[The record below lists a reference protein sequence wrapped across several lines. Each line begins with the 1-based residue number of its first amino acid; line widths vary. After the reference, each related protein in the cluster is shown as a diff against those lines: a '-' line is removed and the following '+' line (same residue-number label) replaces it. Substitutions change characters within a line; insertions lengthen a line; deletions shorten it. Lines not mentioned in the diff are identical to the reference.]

1 LSRALSWLRK
11 LGWKKWLLITV
22 PIVIIIIL
30 VVVVAVPAI
39 MYYSRNRHPV
49 DYSETLA
56 QATAVYCVTYDSG
69 DGLTDNST
77 FTRKV
82 IETGVKEESQ
92 ICFHE
97 VTVYDPYPRRRV
109 SSILGS
115 MTFKLGTE
123 EVWRDQGDLRVVE
136 KMSLETDLPVLNTL
150 KMISTYSQ
158 YVDYPGWP
166 YHLGDSWT
174 YQELATPDSPLQK
187 AWTNTWQADVVSDN
201 AMVQVG
207 DKQYQCFEVVHTL
220 TNTTNPHPAGTGI
233 GGTIV
238 EYWYGGGK
246 TIGPIKQVDSIN
258 YKGIEIQTITGDV
271 PLSVF

>member
-1 LSRALSWLRK
+1 LRK
-11 LGWKKWLLITV
+11 LGWKKWLLIV
-22 PIVIIIIL
+22 ASVVIIIL

-49 DYSETLA
+49 DYSGTLA
-56 QATAVYCVTYDSG
+56 QATAVYFVTYDSG

-123 EVWRDQGDLRVVE
+123 ELWRNQGDLRKVQTIS
-136 KMSLETDLPVLNTL
+136 METDVPVLNTV
-150 KMISTYSQ
+150 KITSTYSD
-158 YVDYPGWP
+158 YVNYPGWP
-166 YHLGDSWT
+166 YHLGDNWT
-174 YQELATPDSPLQK
+174 YQMLNKPDFALQSP
-187 AWTNTWQADVVSDN
+187 WTDTFQADVVSDN
-201 AMVQVG
+201 ALVQVG
-207 DKQYQCFEVVHTL
+207 DTQYQCFEVVHTL
-220 TNTTNPHPAGTGI
+220 IATTTSHSSGSGI
-233 GGTIV
+233 GGTII
-238 EYWYGGGK
+238 EYWYTGGK
-246 TIGPIKQVDSIN
+246 TIDPIKQVDSLHF
-258 YKGIEIQTITGDV
+258 KGTEIQTITGDV
-271 PLSVF
+271 PLPLF

>member
-1 LSRALSWLRK
+1 LRK

-56 QATAVYCVTYDSG
+56 QATAVYSVTYDSG

-187 AWTNTWQADVVSDN
+187 AWTNTWRADVVSDN

-220 TNTTNPHPAGTGI
+220 TDTTNPHPAGTGI

>member
-1 LSRALSWLRK
+1 MSSALSRLRK
-11 LGWKKWLLITV
+11 LGWKNWLLIV
-22 PIVIIIIL
+22 APIVIIIL
-30 VVVVAVPAI
+30 VVAVVVPAV
-39 MYYSRNRHPV
+39 YYHSRNRKPV
-49 DYSETLA
+49 DYSETPA
-56 QATAVYCVTYDSG
+56 EATIVYSVTYESG
-69 DGLTDNST
+69 DGLCDIST

-82 IETGVKEESQ
+82 IEEGVEEDSQ
-92 ICFHE
+92 ICFHQ
-97 VTVYDPYPRRRV
+97 VTMYDPYPYRRGNT
-109 SSILGS
+109 ILGS
-115 MTFKLGTE
+115 ITARIGSE
-123 EVWRDQGDLRVVE
+123 EVWRDQADLRVV
-136 KMSLETDLPVLNTL
+136 KIISLETDVPIVNTVEL
-150 KMISTYSQ
+150 TATLSQ
-158 YVDYPGWP
+158 YVNYPGWP

-187 AWTNTWQADVVSDN
+187 AWTNTWRADVVSDN

-220 TNTTNPHPAGTGI
+220 TDTTNPHPAGTGI

>member
-1 LSRALSWLRK
+1 MSRALSWLRK

-56 QATAVYCVTYDSG
+56 QATAVYSVTYDSG

-220 TNTTNPHPAGTGI
+220 TDTTNPHPSGTGI

-238 EYWYGGGK
+238 EYWYSGGK
-246 TIGPIKQVDSIN
+246 TMGPIKQVDSFN
-258 YKGIEIQTITGDV
+258 FRGVEIQTMTADV
-271 PLSVF
+271 PLSVL

>member
-1 LSRALSWLRK
+1 MSRALSWLRK

-56 QATAVYCVTYDSG
+56 QATAVYSVTYDSG

-187 AWTNTWQADVVSDN
+187 AWTNTWRADVVSDN

-207 DKQYQCFEVVHTL
+207 DKQYQCFEIVYTL
-220 TNTTNPHPAGTGI
+220 TDSTNPRPGGAGI
-233 GGTIV
+233 GGTIT
-238 EYWYGGGK
+238 EYWYSGGK
-246 TIGPIKQVDSIN
+246 TIGPIKQVDSLN
-258 YKGIEIQTITGDV
+258 YMGNEIQTITGDV

>member
-1 LSRALSWLRK
+1 MSRALSWLRK
-11 LGWKKWLLITV
+11 LGWKKWLLIAA
-22 PIVIIIIL
+22 PIVIIIL

-56 QATAVYCVTYDSG
+56 QATAVYSVTYES
-69 DGLTDNST
+69 DGFSDNST

-82 IETGVKEESQ
+82 IEIGVKEDSQ
-92 ICFHE
+92 ICFH
-97 VTVYDPYPRRRV
+97 VTTVYDPYPRRRV

-115 MTFKLGTE
+115 MTPKLGNE
-123 EVWRDQGDLRVVE
+123 DVWRNQGDLRAVQTI
-136 KMSLETDLPVLNTL
+136 SLETDVPVLNTVR
-150 KMISTYSQ
+150 ITSTYSQ
-158 YVDYPGWP
+158 YANYPGWP

-174 YQELATPDSPLQK
+174 YQKLDTPDSPLQK
-187 AWTNTWQADVVSDN
+187 PWTNTFQADVVSDN

-220 TNTTNPHPAGTGI
+220 TDTTNPHSSGAGI
-233 GGTIV
+233 GGTII
-238 EYWYGGGK
+238 EYWYSGGK
-246 TIGPIKQVDSIN
+246 TIGPIKQVDSLN
-258 YKGIEIQTITGDV
+258 YMGTEIQTVTGDV